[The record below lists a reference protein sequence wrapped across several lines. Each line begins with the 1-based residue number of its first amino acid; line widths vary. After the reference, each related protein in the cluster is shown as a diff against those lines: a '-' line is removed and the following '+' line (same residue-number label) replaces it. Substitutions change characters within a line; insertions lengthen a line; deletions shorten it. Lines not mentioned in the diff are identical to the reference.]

1 MTTENQTE
9 DTAIDEAARDDEI
22 VEIEIVS
29 PTAEA
34 LGLELPDDP
43 DEARTALLNAVADA
57 RLDAGQNLEQL
68 QRVAAEYE
76 NYRRRTERDRRD
88 LASLS
93 TSRLVEQ
100 LLPALDSFEAALAY
114 EPQTEREEKLLAGM
128 SGTLTMLVDTLAS
141 HGFEPIE
148 AAGAPFDPSVH
159 EAISAPADG
168 DGTLVVDNEVRRGYK
183 VDGRVVRPALV
194 TLSYGDVG
202 EDPGDPDDA

>member
-1 MTTENQTE
+1 MTTENHIQE
-9 DTAIDEAARDDEI
+9 TAVHEGVSDEV

-57 RLDAGQNLEQL
+57 RAEAGQNLEQL

-76 NYRRRTERDRRD
+76 NYRRRMERDRID
-88 LASLS
+88 LASFA

-114 EPQTEREEKLLAGM
+114 EPQTDREDKLLAGM
-128 SGTLTMLVDTLAS
+128 TGTFTMLVDTLSS
-141 HGFEPIE
+141 HGFEPID
-148 AAGAPFDPSVH
+148 AVGAPFDPSVH
-159 EAISAPADG
+159 EAISAPTEG

-202 EDPGDPDDA
+202 EDSGEPDDA